1 MPTTYF
7 SRVLII
13 ISAVVISLFL
23 IFGIPSRRLFDPNL
37 TLIQKTNLKPGI
49 DMVGGVR
56 LIYQI
61 QPPPG
66 QPANSDLAT
75 EVMDALKRRVDPNGL
90 RNLVWRPEGG
100 TRLEIQMPLPPHAAQ
115 ATQIKEDFDKAQQQL
130 EATNVRADAVVNAV
144 EKLHGAQRD
153 QRLAELASDS
163 KTRADLFKQMV
174 QTYDQIQTLNA
185 NPQHLPLSLLATR
198 LQPLTVIYDS
208 LKSQIEATNLGSVE
222 LESILDQANSDSD
235 DQKKIGQ
242 AKLADLRKRFADFP
256 ARLTAMDELQ
266 KRFAD
271 YGTVKLAIT
280 GSADLK
286 RLLQGSG
293 VLEFHILADPV
304 SVSAADMQAMDARLA
319 AGGKGPLPQPGDT
332 VRWMEVEHPEEFDRG
347 SRQETHEWNGKH
359 YVPILVTPEA
369 SMTKA
374 SVPKWALEH
383 AYQESDPRGL
393 RAVGFNFDAAG
404 AKLFGDLTTYW
415 ANFARRQGSEIKSR
429 LAIVLD
435 NKVISAPN
443 IDEPI
448 TQGSGIISSGEAGF
462 KVEEADYLIN
472 TLNAG
477 SLPAELSSEP
487 ISEEQVGPTLGAD
500 NLYRGLMACAFGL
513 VVVGVFLIS
522 YYYVAG
528 LVAFI
533 AVCMNLVLI
542 LGTMAALNATFTLPS
557 IAGIVLTV
565 GTAVDAN
572 VLIFERLRE
581 EQHKGL
587 ALRMALRNSYA
598 QARSAI
604 IDSNMTSIITS
615 LCLFIFGSEEVKG
628 FGLTLIIG
636 IVASLF
642 TALYVTKT
650 IFGIMID
657 KFGVRHLG
665 SIPLTFPK
673 WDRALRPNWDWMS
686 KAWIFYSFSIVMI
699 AIGLVLFV
707 IKVSQGKMMDIE
719 FSSGTS
725 VQVELNAPM
734 KLEEVRPF
742 IDRASQN
749 NPAALP
755 SPSVVAV
762 GTDQLHYEIVS
773 PNVDRDA
780 VKSAVLSALQGKLK
794 IVLPSNF
801 DQVNADYGA
810 ARDTSI
816 LPITDSSLSVD
827 GYTPPAA
834 ADHVGG
840 LAIVLRNLSP
850 PLSVDQISQRL
861 HNDRLSSASEDI
873 TTLGYQVQAPGDPS
887 KPTSFA
893 VIVGWDPT
901 VSFTADEGK
910 WVEELAKPLWSMTQ
924 DAINRPPSFEKETN
938 FGRQVA
944 GEMQR
949 DALLALSFSVLGI
962 MAYIW
967 VRFGNLKYAT
977 ATVVALLHD
986 TVFTLAALGFAHY
999 ISDYWQRNNFLQ
1011 IEPFRINLTVV
1022 AGILTIMSYSMID
1035 TIVVFDRIRERR
1047 GRYGHLNR
1055 QVINDAINQTLS
1067 RTLLTAGT
1075 TIMTVSF
1082 MYFMGG
1088 AGIHGFTFVL
1098 LVGILVGTYSSV
1110 AIAAPLLLWGSD
1122 KSPVGVPQGRVGQ
1135 LQRAAG

>member
-13 ISAVVISLFL
+13 ISALLISLSL
-23 IFGIPSRRLFDPNL
+23 IFGIPSARLFDPNL
-37 TLIQKTNLKPGI
+37 SLIQKTNLKPGI

-56 LIYQI
+56 LIYEI

-66 QPANSDLAT
+66 QANNADLAT

-100 TRLEIQMPLPPHAAQ
+100 TRLEIQMPLAPHAAQ

-130 EATNVRADAVVNAV
+130 EATNIRADAVVNTV
-144 EKLHGAQRD
+144 EKLHGNQRD
-153 QRLAELASDS
+153 QRLAELADGS
-163 KTRADLFKQMV
+163 KTRSDLFGQMV
-174 QTYDQIQTLNA
+174 QTYDQLQTLKP
-185 NPQHLPLSLLATR
+185 NPQHLPLSLLATK
-198 LQPLTVIYDS
+198 LEPLTVTYDS
-208 LKSQIEATNLGSVE
+208 LKSQIEATNLSSAE
-222 LESILDQANSDSD
+222 FEAILDQAGSDSD

-242 AKLADLRKRFADFP
+242 AKVADLKKQFADFP
-256 ARLTAMDELQ
+256 ARLDAMDNLQ
-266 KRFAD
+266 KNYEK
-271 YGTVKLAIT
+271 YGTIKLAIT
-280 GSADLK
+280 GAADLK

-304 SVSAADMQAMDARLA
+304 TVSAADLQTMEARLA
-319 AGGKGPLPQPGDT
+319 PGGRGPLPQPGDT
-332 VRWMEVEHPEEFDRG
+332 IRWMEVERPDDFNRYKH
-347 SRQETHEWNGKH
+347 ETHEWNGKQ
-359 YVPILVTPEA
+359 YVPILVSPDA

-374 SVPKWALEH
+374 TLPKWTLEH
-383 AYQESDPRGL
+383 AYQEADQRNL
-393 RAVGFNFDAAG
+393 RAVGFTFDAAG
-404 AKLFGDLTTYW
+404 AKLFGDLTSYW
-415 ANFARRQGSEIKSR
+415 ANFARRQGSEVKSR

-435 NKVISAPN
+435 DKVISAPN
-443 IDEPI
+443 LDEPI
-448 TQGSGIISSGEAGF
+448 TGGTGIISGGNNGFGE
-462 KVEEADYLIN
+462 KDADYLIN

-477 SLPAELSSEP
+477 SLPAQLSSDP
-487 ISEEQVGPTLGAD
+487 ISEEQVSPTLGVD
-500 NLYRGLMACAFGL
+500 NLYRGLLACAFGL

-522 YYYVAG
+522 YYYLAG

-533 AVCMNLVLI
+533 AVCMNVLLI

-587 ALRMALRNSYA
+587 ALRMALRNSYI

-615 LCLFIFGSEEVKG
+615 LCLFLFGSEEVKG

-650 IFGIMID
+650 IFGILID
-657 KFGVRHLG
+657 KFGMKHLG

-673 WDRALRPNWDWMS
+673 WDRALRPNWDWIG
-686 KAWIFYSFSIVMI
+686 KAWIFYTFSIIMI
-699 AIGLVLFV
+699 GIGLVLFV
-707 IKVSQGKMMDIE
+707 VKTSQGKMMDIE

-725 VQVELNAPM
+725 VQVELNEPM
-734 KLEEVRPF
+734 NVEQVRPF
-742 IDRASQN
+742 VERASRA
-749 NPAALP
+749 NPQGLP

-762 GTDQLHYEIVS
+762 GTDRLHYEIIS
-773 PNVDRDA
+773 PSDDRA
-780 VKSAVLSALQGKLK
+780 GVKAAVLSALQGHLK

-801 DQVNADYGA
+801 NQVNADYTA

-816 LPITDSSLSVD
+816 LPISDASFSVD

-840 LAIVLRNLSP
+840 VAVVLRNLSP
-850 PLSVDQISQRL
+850 PLSVQQIRQRL
-861 HNDRLSSASEDI
+861 DNERLSSSAQGI
-873 TTLGYQVQAPGDPS
+873 TAVEYNVQSPGDPS

-893 VIVGWDPT
+893 VIVGWDPS
-901 VSFTADEGK
+901 VSFAADEGK
-910 WVEELAKPLWSMTQ
+910 WIEDLAKPLWGMAK
-924 DAINRPPSFEKETN
+924 DAVNRPPSFEKETN
-938 FGRQVA
+938 FGPQVA

-949 DALLALSFSVLGI
+949 DALLALSFSILGI

-977 ATVVALLHD
+977 ATVIALLHD

-999 ISDYWQRNNFLQ
+999 ISDYWLNNFLQ

-1055 QVINDAINQTLS
+1055 QVINEAINQTLS

-1110 AIAAPLLLWGSD
+1110 AIAAPLLLWGRERE
-1122 KSPVGVPQGRVGQ
+1122 PTGVVRARFGQ

>member
-1 MPTTYF
+1 MPTTYS

-13 ISAVVISLFL
+13 LLTLVICLFL
-23 IFGIPSRRLFDPNL
+23 IFGVPSARLFDPHL

-56 LIYQI
+56 LIYEI
-61 QPPPG
+61 QASPD
-66 QPANSDLAT
+66 QPNKEELAN

-90 RNLVWRPEGG
+90 RNLVWRPQGS
-100 TRLEIQMPLPPHAAQ
+100 TRLEIQMPLLPQ
-115 ATQIKEDFDKAQQQL
+115 ASQAPMIKTQFDQAQQQL
-130 EATNVRADAVVNAV
+130 EATNVRPDLAVDAV
-144 EKLHGAQRD
+144 EKLHGPQRD

-163 KTRADLFKQMV
+163 KIRIDLFQQLT
-174 QTYDQIQTLNA
+174 QTYDQIEGLKA
-185 NPQHLPLSLLATR
+185 NPQHLPLPLLATK
-198 LQPLTVIYDS
+198 LEPLTVTYDS
-208 LKSQIEATNLGSVE
+208 LKSQIDGTNLSGTD

-235 DQKKIGQ
+235 DQKKIGE
-242 AKLADLRKRFADFP
+242 AKLADLRKNFSDFP
-256 ARLTAMDELQ
+256 TRLKAMDNFQQ
-266 KRFAD
+266 KYKE
-271 YGTVKLAIT
+271 YGTVKMAIT
-280 GSADLK
+280 GAADLK

-293 VLEFHILADPV
+293 VLEFHILADPITTGE
-304 SVSAADMQAMDARLA
+304 ADLQAMDARLA
-319 AGGKGPLPQPGDT
+319 PGGKGPLPQPGDT
-332 VRWMEVEHPEEFDRG
+332 IRWMEVERVDQFDRPG
-347 SRQETHEWNGKH
+347 IKPETHEWNGKH
-359 YVPILVTPEA
+359 YVPILVTPQA
-369 SMTKA
+369 SMTRA
-374 SVPKWALEH
+374 SSEKWALDH
-383 AYQESDPRGL
+383 ANQESDQRGS
-393 RAVGFNFDAAG
+393 RAVGFRFDPAG
-404 AKLFGDLTTYW
+404 AKLFGDLTSYW
-415 ANFARRQGSEIKSR
+415 ANFARRQGSDVHSR

-448 TQGSGIISSGEAGF
+448 TTGSGIISGGNAGF
-462 KVEEADYLIN
+462 DVKDADYLIN

-477 SLPAELSSEP
+477 SLPAQLSNEP

-500 NLYRGLMACAFGL
+500 NLYKGLIACGFGL

-528 LVAFI
+528 VVAFI

-615 LCLFIFGSEEVKG
+615 LCLFLFGSEEVKG

-657 KFGVRHLG
+657 KFGVKHLG
-665 SIPLTFPK
+665 SFPLTFPK

-707 IKVSQGKMMDIE
+707 VKVSQGKMMDIE

-725 VQVELNAPM
+725 VQVELNQPM
-734 KLEEVRPF
+734 KLEDVRPF
-742 IDRASQN
+742 IDQASEKDPQ
-749 NPAALP
+749 ALP

-773 PNVDRDA
+773 PNVDRPA
-780 VKSAVLSALQGKLK
+780 VKAAVLAGLQGHLK

-801 DQVNADYGA
+801 NQVDADYPA

-816 LPITDSSLSVD
+816 LPINDASLSID
-827 GYTPPAA
+827 GYTPPTA
-834 ADHVGG
+834 ADHIGG
-840 LAIVLRNLSP
+840 VAIVLRNLSP
-850 PLSVDQISQRL
+850 QLSVDEIRQRL
-861 HNDRLSSASEDI
+861 DNDRLSSSSEGVTAI
-873 TTLGYQVQAPGDPS
+873 EYSVQAPGDPS

-893 VIVGWDPT
+893 VIIGWNPS
-901 VSFTADEGK
+901 VSYAADEGK
-910 WVEELAKPLWSMTQ
+910 WIEELAKPLWSLTK

-949 DALLALSFSVLGI
+949 DAFLALTFSVLGI
-962 MAYIW
+962 MVYIW
-967 VRFGNLKYAT
+967 GRFGNLKYAT

-986 TVFTLAALGFAHY
+986 TVFTLAALGFAHF
-999 ISDYWQRNNFLQ
+999 IADHWHPNFLQ

-1055 QVINDAINQTLS
+1055 QVINEAINQTLS

-1110 AIAAPLLLWGSD
+1110 AIAAPMLLWGRERA
-1122 KSPVGVPQGRVGQ
+1122 PTGVVRAQVGQ
-1135 LQRAAG
+1135 LQRAG